1 MSESAITSVLD
12 VAVEERAAR
21 THIARRILK
30 NPIGLGALLVL
41 ALIIL
46 SAILADVLAPMD
58 PNQANIQDVL
68 APPGEGGHI
77 LGADSAGRDVLSR
90 LLFST
95 RYSLAGALWAVAIA
109 AAIGV
114 TSGLV
119 AGYYQKWFESSSI
132 WVISIVQALPGIV
145 ILLAARAVLGP
156 SLWFVMAVFGV
167 ILSPAFFR
175 LTHSAVVGVRHELF
189 VDAARVAGVSDASII
204 GRHILSV
211 VRAPII
217 IQASLLAGIA
227 IAVQSGLDFLGFGD
241 PNVPTWGQM
250 LSDGFSRMFQAP
262 ILLLWPAIASA
273 VTSIAL
279 VLFGN
284 ALRDELERAAGK
296 PKKRRRGHVAHVPD
310 TSGEPPVVHPDTH
323 TDTRPVLLEVTDL
336 VVGYDQPDGTVKQV
350 VNGVSLKVRKGEVH
364 GLIGESGSGK
374 TQTAWS
380 ILRLLPAGGRIIAGT
395 VFFDGK
401 DLALASESQMV
412 KIRGRRIAYIPQEP
426 MSNLDPS
433 YTIGSQLVEPMTV
446 TLGISKAEAKKRA
459 LALLARVGIPNPE
472 RTFAAYPHE
481 VSGGMAQ
488 RVLIAG
494 AVSCE
499 ADLII
504 ADEPTADLDV
514 TVQAEILS
522 LLRGLVRDTG
532 LSVVIVSHD
541 LGVVAD
547 ICDDVVV
554 MYAGEV
560 VESGGSAPVLD
571 EPAHPYTMALLGA
584 NPHVPEGQPV
594 PERLASI
601 PGTVPPPG
609 SWPTG
614 CRFAGRCR
622 FAQDK
627 CTVPFPAVQAHGRGS
642 VLCVRVDELRDATWD
657 SEAVGAEVAP
667 GAGLTAEP
675 LTAEP
680 LAAEPAPTAGAT
692 R

>member
-1 MSESAITSVLD
+1 MSESATTPILS

-21 THIARRILK
+21 AHIGRRLLK
-30 NPIGLGALLVL
+30 NPVGLTAMIVL

-46 SAILADVLAPMD
+46 SAIFAGALAPMD
-58 PNQANIQDVL
+58 PIKANIQDVL
-68 APPGEGGHI
+68 APPGTGGHI

-90 LLFST
+90 LLFAT
-95 RYSLAGALWAVAIA
+95 RYSIAGALWAVLIA

-114 TSGLV
+114 TSGLI
-119 AGYYQKWFESSSI
+119 AGYYQKWFETSSL
-132 WVISIVQALPGIV
+132 WVISIVQALPGLV
-145 ILLAARAVLGP
+145 VLLAARAVLGP

-167 ILSPAFFR
+167 ILSPAFYR
-175 LTHSAVVGVRHELF
+175 LTHSAVVGVRHELY
-189 VDAARVAGVSDASII
+189 VDAARVAGVGDASII

-241 PNVPTWGQM
+241 PTLPTWGQM

-262 ILLLWPAIASA
+262 ILLVWPALAIAL
-273 VTSIAL
+273 TSIAL

-284 ALRDELERAAGK
+284 ALRDELERAGGK
-296 PKKRRRGHVAHVPD
+296 PKRVRRGAAAYVPD
-310 TSGEPPVVHPDTH
+310 TSGEPPVVHPDAVE
-323 TDTRPVLLEVTDL
+323 DRRGVLLEVTDL
-336 VVGYDQPDGTVKQV
+336 VVGYAQPDGGVKQV
-350 VNGVSLKVRKGEVH
+350 VNGVSLKVRSGEVH

-380 ILRLLPAGGRIIAGT
+380 VLRLLPAGGRILAGT

-401 DLALASESQMV
+401 DLAHLSEREMT

-433 YTIGSQLVEPMTV
+433 FTIGSQLVEPMTV
-446 TLGISKAEAKKRA
+446 TLGISRAEAKKRA

-499 ADLII
+499 AQLII
-504 ADEPTADLDV
+504 ADEPTTALDV
-514 TVQAEILS
+514 TVQAEILD
-522 LLRGLVRDTG
+522 LLRDLQNDLGV
-532 LSVVIVSHD
+532 SVLIVTHNF
-541 LGVVAD
+541 GVVAD
-547 ICDDVVV
+547 LCDRVSV
-554 MYAGEV
+554 MQDGRIVETGPARSIFAG
-560 VESGGSAPVLD
+560 PR
-571 EPAHPYTMALLGA
+571 HPYTRSLFDAILEDGAARGALTHSADRHTLSHT
-584 NPHVPEGQPV
+584 PSSSSPSTVPEG
-594 PERLASI
+594 
-601 PGTVPPPG
+601 
-609 SWPTG
+609 
-614 CRFAGRCR
+614 
-622 FAQDK
+622 
-627 CTVPFPAVQAHGRGS
+627 
-642 VLCVRVDELRDATWD
+642 
-657 SEAVGAEVAP
+657 
-667 GAGLTAEP
+667 TA
-675 LTAEP
+675 
-680 LAAEPAPTAGAT
+680 